1 MTTYRISIKVFSYSK
16 KKGSYEKTI
25 CIEKGIETFE
35 KAEVRVKEIYPDAKS
50 VITGVYRT
58 SGMLGDTKIYI
69 RKNN

>member
-1 MTTYRISIKVFSYSK
+1 METYRISIKVMSYSK

-35 KAEVRVKEIYPDAKS
+35 KAEIRIKEIYPNAKQ
-50 VITGVYRT
+50 VVTGIYREG
-58 SGMLGDTKIYI
+58 GMLGDTKIYI